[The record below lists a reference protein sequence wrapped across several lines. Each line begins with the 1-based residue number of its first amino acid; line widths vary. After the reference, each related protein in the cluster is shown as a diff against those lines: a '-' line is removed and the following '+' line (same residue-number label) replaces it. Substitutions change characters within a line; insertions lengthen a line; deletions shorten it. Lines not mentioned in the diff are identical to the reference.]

1 MSRVPVTLQRIVFT
15 DWQAVHSW
23 AGRPDAC
30 RFQPWGPNTEEQTR
44 DFVRAAAEAW
54 THEPLRRLSHV
65 ARLGNAVVGMG
76 VLHLRSHTQRQGEI
90 SYIVHPEAWGQGV
103 GTEIGRSL
111 LSLGFDRWGLH
122 RIHATCDP
130 RNRGSSRVLEK
141 LGMTY
146 EGHHRHTAWIRDG
159 WRDSLVF
166 SILEEEWRAGAGSG
180 VYACVEGL
188 PAPWPGAERGARRD
202 ADLDDQ

>member
-1 MSRVPVTLQRIVFT
+1 MSRVPVTLHRIVFT

-54 THEPLRRLSHV
+54 THEPLRRLAHV

-76 VLHLRSHTQRQGEI
+76 VLHVRSHTQRQGEV
-90 SYIVHPEAWGQGV
+90 SYVVHPRVWGQGI

-111 LSLGFDRWGLH
+111 ISLGFDRWGLH

-166 SILEEEWRAGAGSG
+166 SILEEEWRAGAGSC
-180 VYACVEGL
+180 VDASVEGP
-188 PAPWPGAERGARRD
+188 PAPRPGAGRGARRA
-202 ADLDDQ
+202 ADLDDK

>member
-1 MSRVPVTLQRIVFT
+1 MSRVPVTLHRIVFT

-54 THEPLRRLSHV
+54 THEPLRRLAHV

-76 VLHLRSHTQRQGEI
+76 VLHLRSHTLRQGEV
-90 SYIVHPEAWGQGV
+90 SYIVHPEVWGQGV

-180 VYACVEGL
+180 VYACVEGQ
-188 PAPWPGAERGARRD
+188 PAPWPGAGRGARRD

>member
-1 MSRVPVTLQRIVFT
+1 MTLHRIVFT

-54 THEPLRRLSHV
+54 THEPLRRLAHV

-76 VLHLRSHTQRQGEI
+76 VLHLRSHTQRQGEV
-90 SYIVHPEAWGQGV
+90 SYIVHPEVWGQGV

-180 VYACVEGL
+180 VYACVEGQ
-188 PAPWPGAERGARRD
+188 PAPWPGAGRGARRD

>member
-1 MSRVPVTLQRIVFT
+1 MSRVPVTLHRIVFT

-54 THEPLRRLSHV
+54 THEPLRRLAHV

-76 VLHLRSHTQRQGEI
+76 VLHLRSHTQRQGEV
-90 SYIVHPEAWGQGV
+90 SCIVHPEVWGQGV

-130 RNRGSSRVLEK
+130 RNRGSSRALEK

-180 VYACVEGL
+180 VYACVEEQ
-188 PAPWPGAERGARRD
+188 PALWPGAGRGARRD

>member
-1 MSRVPVTLQRIVFT
+1 MSRVPVTLHRIVFT

-54 THEPLRRLSHV
+54 THEPLRRLAHV

-76 VLHLRSHTQRQGEI
+76 VLHLRSHTQRQGEV
-90 SYIVHPEAWGQGV
+90 SYIVHPEVWGQGV

-180 VYACVEGL
+180 VYACVEGQ
-188 PAPWPGAERGARRD
+188 PAPWPGAGRGARRD

>member
-1 MSRVPVTLQRIVFT
+1 MSRVPVTLHRIVFT

-23 AGRPDAC
+23 AGLPDAC

-54 THEPLRRLSHV
+54 THEPLRRLAHV

-76 VLHLRSHTQRQGEI
+76 VLHVRSHTQRQGEV
-90 SYIVHPEAWGQGV
+90 SYIVHPEVWGQGI
-103 GTEIGRSL
+103 GTAIGRSL

-130 RNRGSSRVLEK
+130 RNRRSSRVLEK

-146 EGHHRHTAWIRDG
+146 EGHHRHTAWNRDG

-166 SILEEEWRAGAGSG
+166 SILEEEWRAGAGG
-180 VYACVEGL
+180 RANARVEG
-188 PAPWPGAERGARRD
+188 PSAPRPGAGRGARRD
-202 ADLDDQ
+202 DQ

>member
-1 MSRVPVTLQRIVFT
+1 MSRRPVTLHRIVFT
-15 DWQAVHSW
+15 DWLAVHSW
-23 AGRPDAC
+23 AGLPDAC

-54 THEPLRRLSHV
+54 THIRPRRLAHV
-65 ARLGNAVVGMG
+65 ARVGNAVVGMG
-76 VLHLRSHTQRQGEI
+76 DLHVRSHTQRQGEI
-90 SYIVHPEAWGQGV
+90 SYIVHPRVWGQGI

-122 RIHATCDP
+122 RIRATCDP
-130 RNRGSSRVLEK
+130 RNQASSRVLTK

-146 EGHHRHTAWIRDG
+146 EGRHRHTAWIRDG

-166 SILEEEWRAGAGSG
+166 SIIEDEWHEATRSGADA
-180 VYACVEGL
+180 VAEGL
-188 PAPWPGAERGARRD
+188 PPRRPGAG
-202 ADLDDQ
+202 